1 MWSLASGECI
11 HELNSSGNK
20 FQSCVFHPGFP
31 ALLVVG
37 GYQVPF
43 LVLLVICQELIDIIA
58 IVHFNLHYS
67 LLLMVGG
74 SISISIDSCLLILQT
89 I

>member
-11 HELNSSGNK
+11 HELNPSGNK
-20 FQSCVFHPGFP
+20 FHSCVFHPGFP

-43 LVLLVICQELIDIIA
+43 LILTVICEELIDIIA
-58 IVHFNLHYS
+58 IRFSNLAIHFTHS
-67 LLLMVGG
+67 
-74 SISISIDSCLLILQT
+74 STHSC
-89 I
+89 